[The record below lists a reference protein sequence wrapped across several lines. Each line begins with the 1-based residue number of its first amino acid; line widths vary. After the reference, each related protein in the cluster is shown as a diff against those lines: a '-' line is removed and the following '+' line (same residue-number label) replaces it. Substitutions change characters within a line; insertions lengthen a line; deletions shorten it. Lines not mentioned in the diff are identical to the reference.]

1 MDQSRQVYQK
11 NKEELLEELGVSRRG
26 LSIEQSTERIA
37 KFGKNELAE
46 GKQKS
51 LFMMFLEQFKDFLV
65 IILIGAALISALL
78 GDFESTIVIIVV
90 ISLNAFLGTYQQAK
104 ANQSLDSLK
113 KLSSPQVKVLRNNQP
128 TIIDSQ
134 LLTIGD
140 IVQLEAGDFIS
151 ADGRIIENAS
161 LKVNESALT
170 GESLSVEKSDQ
181 VIENE
186 VPLGDQINMLF
197 SGSYVTYGRGSYVVT
212 SVGMN
217 TEVGKIASLLK
228 ATKEKKTPLQ
238 ENLDDFGQK
247 LSIIILVICV
257 VIFGLNIFQGKPMMD
272 SFMFAVALAV
282 AAIPE
287 ALSSIVT
294 IVLSFGTQKMVKE
307 NAIVRKLQAVEGL
320 GSVSVICSDKTGTL
334 TQNKMTVK
342 KHFTLDETLNTERK
356 LVLYS
361 ILCNDAVSEDGKEI
375 GDQQRLR

>member
-1 MDQSRQVYQK
+1 
-11 NKEELLEELGVSRRG
+11 
-26 LSIEQSTERIA
+26 
-37 KFGKNELAE
+37 
-46 GKQKS
+46 
-51 LFMMFLEQFKDFLV
+51 MMFLEQFKDFLV

-247 LSIIILVICV
+247 
-257 VIFGLNIFQGKPMMD
+257 
-272 SFMFAVALAV
+272 
-282 AAIPE
+282 
-287 ALSSIVT
+287 
-294 IVLSFGTQKMVKE
+294 
-307 NAIVRKLQAVEGL
+307 
-320 GSVSVICSDKTGTL
+320 
-334 TQNKMTVK
+334 
-342 KHFTLDETLNTERK
+342 
-356 LVLYS
+356 
-361 ILCNDAVSEDGKEI
+361 
-375 GDQQRLR
+375 

>member
-90 ISLNAFLGTYQQAK
+90 ISINAFLGTYQQAK

-170 GESLSVEKSDQ
+170 GESLSVEKS
-181 VIENE
+181 E
-186 VPLGDQINMLF
+186 
-197 SGSYVTYGRGSYVVT
+197 
-212 SVGMN
+212 
-217 TEVGKIASLLK
+217 
-228 ATKEKKTPLQ
+228 
-238 ENLDDFGQK
+238 
-247 LSIIILVICV
+247 
-257 VIFGLNIFQGKPMMD
+257 
-272 SFMFAVALAV
+272 
-282 AAIPE
+282 
-287 ALSSIVT
+287 SS
-294 IVLSFGTQKMVKE
+294 
-307 NAIVRKLQAVEGL
+307 
-320 GSVSVICSDKTGTL
+320 D
-334 TQNKMTVK
+334 
-342 KHFTLDETLNTERK
+342 
-356 LVLYS
+356 
-361 ILCNDAVSEDGKEI
+361 
-375 GDQQRLR
+375 